1 MEVSI
6 EAQHRCGRVRQD
18 ELKDVGVFRQRQ
30 EHQIFWKELF
40 SLFLPL
46 ETVLHSSL
54 TIANG
59 LPHPGIL
66 TQAGLQRMTAEQL
79 SGSKRRRRLL
89 LLPACFLMSPSFLV
103 VANHFQVC
111 SSLGGSL
118 PCVLHLTFFLGS
130 IEILLYLISLGI
142 WCSYF
147 PLISSHFNVSPTTQ

>member
-1 MEVSI
+1 
-6 EAQHRCGRVRQD
+6 
-18 ELKDVGVFRQRQ
+18 
-30 EHQIFWKELF
+30 
-40 SLFLPL
+40 
-46 ETVLHSSL
+46 
-54 TIANG
+54 
-59 LPHPGIL
+59 
-66 TQAGLQRMTAEQL
+66 MTAEQL

-147 PLISSHFNVSPTTQ
+147 PLISSHFNVSPTTQWLSYLAGRSCLLPGFHIVALSPFSCLLDVVPDSEHGIVRNPVIPSGFKEIQ